1 MEIMNLD
8 KRRCSQCQKWQYNDR
23 IERKYGMG
31 MGVCEADK
39 EPKGCDR
46 KACFLFIERVNDYE

>member
-1 MEIMNLD
+1 MMN
-8 KRRCSQCQKWQYNDR
+8 KKHCSQCQKWQYNDH

-31 MGVCEADK
+31 TGICEADK

-46 KACFLFIERVNDYE
+46 KSCLLFEERGNK